1 MRGVRAVSAGGT
13 VLLGV
18 LLASVVPAGAG
29 PVYPGSVHGAHASRS
44 RAAVAGPLAGLTAL
58 ARAGRPWRSASRTP
72 ARRGRSARPP

>member
-1 MRGVRAVSAGGT
+1 
-13 VLLGV
+13 LGV

-58 ARAGRPWRSASRTP
+58 ARAGAAGPGGAALAMRFAHTGPPRPVGP
-72 ARRGRSARPP
+72 AVADALND